1 MGLITHPR
9 MGLII
14 IVPCISGHIFHVTN
28 IYGPAATA
36 DKPGF
41 INWLYNF
48 DTSGIEDWLLLGDF
62 NLIHAPEKEAVEM
75 LMKCF
80 FSKT

>member
-48 DTSGIEDWLLLGDF
+48 DTS
-62 NLIHAPEKEAVEM
+62 
-75 LMKCF
+75 
-80 FSKT
+80 